1 MKKKNKIVISLAAGM
16 LALSGLGMMPV
27 YAEPSAA
34 ETAAQAQHTITIRNT
49 PKGGAT
55 YNAYKVFDETHNG
68 DATTYTIEGDSAFY
82 DTVSAYDGIKL
93 TKAPGTTDTYVVTKT
108 DKFDA
113 PTFAGKLLA
122 DTTKPAVAGTVTT
135 ADGAD
140 GTITVTGEGY
150 YYVNTETGTLA
161 SLDSTND
168 TATVVDKNRDI
179 FTEDDDGDGHLNF
192 YTEADDH
199 SVEESQI
206 VNYTIHSVIPAT
218 VGYGSYTYTIAV
230 DDRGNSGGITI
241 DKDSIKIAYDGGE
254 ASATAPGFTI
264 AKGDGNTFTVTI
276 DAKTLNG
283 ATGMDALGKKFDIT
297 YSGKYGLSTGSN
309 LAGGIVTSLKHS
321 ADPNDASVMDTHE
334 SNDQFYTG
342 ELFLNKLDGD
352 KSTQGHD
359 VYLAGAK
366 FVLAN
371 ADGTK
376 FYQRAEDGTVT
387 WIAADDAEKAAA
399 AGATVYTSKSG
410 TYTPIVIAGL
420 EAADTEHTS
429 DPSKLVGNAGDAR
442 GKYKLY
448 EIAAPAGY
456 NMLTEPVD
464 VTLDYNGGNLS
475 TAYVDAKNYSGTE
488 MPESGGAGTAMIY
501 MIGTLVAASGVIY
514 VVSKRKKETA

>member
-1 MKKKNKIVISLAAGM
+1 MKKKSKIVISLAAGM

-55 YNAYKVFDETHNG
+55 YNAYKVFDETHDG
-68 DATTYTIEGDSAFY
+68 EATTYTIEGDSAFY

-113 PTFAGKLLA
+113 PTFAGRLLA
-122 DTTKPAVAGTVTT
+122 DATKPAAAGTVTT

-206 VNYTIHSVIPAT
+206 VNYTAHSVIPAT
-218 VGYGSYTYTIAV
+218 VGYGSYTYTIKV
-230 DDRGNSGGITI
+230 SNNNGMTI

-254 ASATAPGFTI
+254 ASATVPGFTV
-264 AKGDGNTFTVTI
+264 AKGDDNSFTVTI
-276 DAKTLNG
+276 DTKTLNG
-283 ATGMDALGKKFDIT
+283 DTGMAALGKKFDIT
-297 YSGKYGLSTGSN
+297 YSAKNVLGNGYGGSVDTVLTHST
-309 LAGGIVTSLKHS
+309 
-321 ADPNDASVMDTHE
+321 DPNDASATEAHNSSDK
-334 SNDQFYTG
+334 FYTG
-342 ELFLNKLDGD
+342 EIFLNKLDGD

-376 FYQRAEDGTVT
+376 FYKVSEDRTVT
-387 WIAADDAEKAAA
+387 WITADDAEKAAA

-410 TYTPIVIAGL
+410 TYAPIVIGGL
-420 EAADTEHTS
+420 EANDTS
-429 DPSKLVGNAGDAR
+429 FPNDPSKLVGNASDAR

-464 VTLDYNGGNLS
+464 VTLEYNEGHLS

-488 MPESGGAGTAMIY
+488 MPQSGGAGTAMIY

-514 VVSKRKKETA
+514 VVSKRKKKTA

>member
-16 LALSGLGMMPV
+16 LALSGLGMVPV

-113 PTFAGKLLA
+113 PTFASKLLA

-199 SVEESQI
+199 AVEASQV

-218 VGYGSYTYTIAV
+218 VGYGGYTYTIKV
-230 DDRGNSGGITI
+230 SDGENGTVI

-254 ASATAPGFTI
+254 ASATVPGFTI
-264 AKGDGNTFTVTI
+264 AKGDDNSFTVTI

-283 ATGMDALGKKFDIT
+283 DTGMDALGKKFDIT
-297 YSGKYGLSTGSN
+297 YSGKYSVTGAYAGTVNTVLTHST
-309 LAGGIVTSLKHS
+309 
-321 ADPNDASVMDTHE
+321 DPNDASATEAHNSSDKYY
-334 SNDQFYTG
+334 SG
-342 ELFLNKLDGD
+342 ELDVYKLDGD
-352 KSTQGHD
+352 KSADGNS

-376 FYQRAEDGTVT
+376 FYRRAEDETLT

-399 AGATVYTSKSG
+399 AGATVFTSKGGRYAFSA
-410 TYTPIVIAGL
+410 PIMITGL
-420 EAADTEHTS
+420 EGEDTRFPN

-456 NMLTEPVD
+456 NMLTEPID
-464 VTLDYNGGNLS
+464 VTLKYNEGNQS
-475 TAYVDAKNYSGTE
+475 TAVVSVKNYSGTE
-488 MPESGGAGTAMIY
+488 MPQSGGAGTAMIY